1 MALVKSQNAAG
12 MLKEAIVLDLG
23 DLGRQAAKLQAAAEG
38 RARKTVGDA
47 EQEAAR
53 LVSGAHAKGH
63 EKGLA
68 EGTARGLA
76 QGLEEGRK
84 QGRAEALQQSS
95 AEFKRLQQAWAA
107 AAADWEARRETLD
120 REARDAV
127 LDLALTLAEK
137 LVHRIIQ
144 VDRSVVVDQIANALA
159 HVMRDQDLAVRICPQ
174 DRAVVGEALPEL
186 LREFSHLKHL
196 HLVDDPAIGPGGCVI
211 VYGQGRIDATIETQ
225 LQRVVE
231 LMLPDEGGSDDVA
244 VVDGPST
251 APKPAPTEG
260 Q

>member
-23 DLGRQAAKLQAAAEG
+23 DLGRQAAKLQAAAES
-38 RARKTVGDA
+38 RARKTVSDA

-53 LVSGAHAKGH
+53 LVSGAHAKGF

-68 EGTARGLA
+68 EGAAKGMA
-76 QGLEEGRK
+76 EGLEAGRK
-84 QGRAEALQQSS
+84 QGRAEALQQSA
-95 AEFKRLQQAWAA
+95 AELKKLQQGWAA

-159 HVMRDQDLAVRICPQ
+159 HVMRDQDLSVRICPQ
-174 DRAVVGEALPEL
+174 DRAVVAEALPDL
-186 LREFSHLKHL
+186 LREFTHLKHL
-196 HLVDDPAIGPGGCVI
+196 HLVDDPAVAPGGCVVI
-211 VYGQGRIDATIETQ
+211 CGQGRIDATIETQ

-231 LMLPDEGGSDDVA
+231 FMLPGEEANDA
-244 VVDGPST
+244 T
-251 APKPAPTEG
+251 APPPTGG